1 MTMLYDVT
9 LRDGNHALK
18 HQLDIKFV
26 RDYCALADKSGV
38 WAIEVGHGNGLGA
51 SSFLVGQSRHSD
63 FELLSAARE
72 SLTKTKLAVHSIPG
86 FSTIKKD
93 LVPALNLGVDVFR
106 VASHVTEANVSA
118 QHIEFLKNKG
128 VNVQGVLMMSHM
140 ASTTEL
146 LSQCKLL
153 ESYGA
158 DAIVL
163 MDSAGYFDPNQIR
176 ERMELLREEI
186 SVDIGIHAHNNL
198 GVGVA
203 NALAAKEMGAT
214 FLDGAS
220 MALGAGA
227 GNAQLET
234 IVAHLNRLDEGSF
247 DLNQFL
253 LMSDLVGR
261 EHKSKLPSITG
272 DSVASGTAGAFSG
285 YAPLVKSLA
294 VEFSLNAYEFWQEI
308 GERNL
313 VAGQESQLRE
323 IAMEMRERIAFD

>member
-1 MTMLYDVT
+1 
-9 LRDGNHALK
+9 
-18 HQLDIKFV
+18 
-26 RDYCALADKSGV
+26 
-38 WAIEVGHGNGLGA
+38 
-51 SSFLVGQSRHSD
+51 
-63 FELLSAARE
+63 
-72 SLTKTKLAVHSIPG
+72 
-86 FSTIKKD
+86 
-93 LVPALNLGVDVFR
+93 
-106 VASHVTEANVSA
+106 
-118 QHIEFLKNKG
+118 
-128 VNVQGVLMMSHM
+128 M

-146 LSQCKLL
+146 LNQCKLL

-163 MDSAGYFDPNQIR
+163 MDSAGHFDPNQVRKRI
-176 ERMELLREEI
+176 ELLHEEI

-234 IVAHLNRLDEGSF
+234 IVAHLNRSDEGSF

-253 LMSDLVGR
+253 LMSDLVAQT
-261 EHKSKLPSITG
+261 HKSKLPSITG
-272 DSVASGTAGAFSG
+272 DSVASGTAGALSG
-285 YAPLVKSLA
+285 YAPEVKRLT

-323 IAMEMRERIAFD
+323 IAMEMQERIGFE